1 MYIKND
7 TIGVIFRVLFLIVCG
22 AGLVMKLFT
31 SGFSL
36 SVILGDF
43 ALLANAL
50 ALVYFAYLI
59 IARPSYERGFL
70 RGAVT
75 IYMVVT
81 FLVYYYLNF
90 GTGNGLH
97 EGMSLAGY
105 LLYFIAP
112 LMAFIDYLLFC
123 RKGEF
128 TAYSPVFWAILP
140 VLFNL
145 AVFLVNRFGSSLAQI
160 PYFNLLGLHMVLT
173 LLVFLG
179 ISYLLFV
186 LDNLMAGRRR

>member
-22 AGLVMKLFT
+22 AGLVMKLFA

-59 IARPSYERGFL
+59 
-70 RGAVT
+70 

-140 VLFNL
+140 VLFTL

>member
-22 AGLVMKLFT
+22 AGLVMKLFA

-75 IYMVVT
+75 IYMVRDVPGILLLELWDGKRT
-81 FLVYYYLNF
+81 ARGHVPGRVSALFHRTADGVY
-90 GTGNGLH
+90 
-97 EGMSLAGY
+97 
-105 LLYFIAP
+105 
-112 LMAFIDYLLFC
+112 
-123 RKGEF
+123 
-128 TAYSPVFWAILP
+128 
-140 VLFNL
+140 
-145 AVFLVNRFGSSLAQI
+145 
-160 PYFNLLGLHMVLT
+160 
-173 LLVFLG
+173 
-179 ISYLLFV
+179 
-186 LDNLMAGRRR
+186 

>member
-22 AGLVMKLFT
+22 AGLVMKLFA

-75 IYMVVT
+75 T
-81 FLVYYYLNF
+81 
-90 GTGNGLH
+90 GLH
-97 EGMSLAGY
+97 EGMALAGY

>member
-22 AGLVMKLFT
+22 AGLVMKLFA

-36 SVILGDF
+36 AVVLGDF

-59 IARPSYERGFL
+59 IARPSWERGFL

-75 IYMVVT
+75 VYMIVT

-90 GTGNGLH
+90 GTGSGLR
-97 EGMSLAGY
+97 EGLSLASVLQKRRIFG
-105 LLYFIAP
+105 LQPGPVGDPADFVQS
-112 LMAFIDYLLFC
+112 C
-123 RKGEF
+123 RIPRQ
-128 TAYSPVFWAILP
+128 PVRTVAGADP
-140 VLFNL
+140 VL
-145 AVFLVNRFGSSLAQI
+145 
-160 PYFNLLGLHMVLT
+160 
-173 LLVFLG
+173 
-179 ISYLLFV
+179 
-186 LDNLMAGRRR
+186 

>member
-1 MYIKND
+1 MTCISRND
-7 TIGVIFRVLFLIVCG
+7 TIGGYISASCSSLC
-22 AGLVMKLFT
+22 AEPGLVMKLFA

-145 AVFLVNRFGSSLAQI
+145 AVFLVNRLRIIAGTD
-160 PYFNLLGLHMVLT
+160 P
-173 LLVFLG
+173 VF
-179 ISYLLFV
+179 
-186 LDNLMAGRRR
+186 

>member
-22 AGLVMKLFT
+22 AGLVMKLFA

-36 SVILGDF
+36 AVVLGDF

-59 IARPSYERGFL
+59 IARPSWERGFL

-75 IYMVVT
+75 IYMIVT

-90 GTGNGLH
+90 GMGNGLH
-97 EGMSLAGY
+97 AGLSLA
-105 LLYFIAP
+105 
-112 LMAFIDYLLFC
+112 
-123 RKGEF
+123 
-128 TAYSPVFWAILP
+128 S
-140 VLFNL
+140 
-145 AVFLVNRFGSSLAQI
+145 
-160 PYFNLLGLHMVLT
+160 
-173 LLVFLG
+173 
-179 ISYLLFV
+179 
-186 LDNLMAGRRR
+186 

>member
-22 AGLVMKLFT
+22 AGLVMKLFA

-36 SVILGDF
+36 SVVLGDF

-81 FLVYYYLNF
+81 FLSAVVVVALSASSAAPEIGMCMRTSVPQPGLDTISTVPPRRLDRKSTRLNSS
-90 GTGNGLH
+90 H
-97 EGMSLAGY
+97 EWISRM
-105 LLYFIAP
+105 P
-112 LMAFIDYLLFC
+112 
-123 RKGEF
+123 
-128 TAYSPVFWAILP
+128 
-140 VLFNL
+140 
-145 AVFLVNRFGSSLAQI
+145 SSA
-160 PYFNLLGLHMVLT
+160 
-173 LLVFLG
+173 
-179 ISYLLFV
+179 
-186 LDNLMAGRRR
+186 

>member
-22 AGLVMKLFT
+22 AGLVMKLFA

-81 FLVYYYLNF
+81 FLVYYY
-90 GTGNGLH
+90 GKRTARGHVPGRV
-97 EGMSLAGY
+97 SA
-105 LLYFIAP
+105 
-112 LMAFIDYLLFC
+112 LFH
-123 RKGEF
+123 R
-128 TAYSPVFWAILP
+128 TADGVY
-140 VLFNL
+140 
-145 AVFLVNRFGSSLAQI
+145 
-160 PYFNLLGLHMVLT
+160 
-173 LLVFLG
+173 
-179 ISYLLFV
+179 
-186 LDNLMAGRRR
+186 

>member
-22 AGLVMKLFT
+22 AGLVMKLFA

-59 IARPSYERGFL
+59 IARLSYERGFL

-97 EGMSLAGY
+97 EGMSLAG
-105 LLYFIAP
+105 FH
-112 LMAFIDYLLFC
+112 
-123 RKGEF
+123 R
-128 TAYSPVFWAILP
+128 TADGVY
-140 VLFNL
+140 
-145 AVFLVNRFGSSLAQI
+145 
-160 PYFNLLGLHMVLT
+160 
-173 LLVFLG
+173 
-179 ISYLLFV
+179 
-186 LDNLMAGRRR
+186 

>member
-22 AGLVMKLFT
+22 AGLVMKLFA

-145 AVFLVNRFGSSLAQI
+145 LCQCMFIFPGDTHNFFQMFFQMFQPFIQI
-160 PYFNLLGLHMVLT
+160 KFLHMRPA
-173 LLVFLG
+173 
-179 ISYLLFV
+179 S
-186 LDNLMAGRRR
+186 MQ